1 MRRQTLIALGIA
13 VLLGLF
19 AVYLANNFLTNTE
32 RKASVAQE
40 GMTKVAVAAVPLDY
54 GVDITADK
62 IRFADYP
69 AASVPPG
76 SFRNLAELLPAGK
89 RRVALRPM
97 LVNEPIL
104 ATKIS
109 GEGQGA
115 SIAALLPDGMR
126 AAAVR
131 INDVSGVAGF
141 IQPNDSVD
149 VLITR
154 QVAGGDTSLTDVLL
168 QNVRVIATDQDAKG
182 ANGQPTLA
190 KTATLEVNPLDA
202 QKLALAQQVGQLS
215 LVLRKPGQEQNDPRV
230 ETVSMSDLRYNL
242 SGGARYGGSQSSGS
256 RLSQAM
262 SGAMYGAAARI
273 NAANQAASKR
283 VVRRAAPAATPVVR
297 SSTSSVQVI
306 RGTEGSNYEVGEYGS

>member
-1 MRRQTLIALGIA
+1 MMGRQKLIALGAALI
-13 VLLGLF
+13 LGLL
-19 AVYLANNFLTNTE
+19 AVYFANIFLSRTE
-32 RKASVAQE
+32 QQAAATPQ

-54 GVDITADK
+54 GVEITPDK

-69 AASVPPG
+69 ASSVPPG
-76 SFRNLAELLPAGK
+76 SFRTVGELLPMGK

-104 ATKIS
+104 TTKIS

-115 SIAALLPDGMR
+115 SIAALLPDGKR

-154 QVAGGDTSLTDVLL
+154 QVTGSQTDAQVTDVLL

-190 KTATLEVNPLDA
+190 KTATLEVDPLDA

-215 LVLRKPGQEQNDPRV
+215 LVLRKPGEEQNSAVV
-230 ETVSMSDLRYNL
+230 ETVSLQDLRYSL
-242 SGGARYGGSQSSGS
+242 YGGT
-256 RLSQAM
+256 R
-262 SGAMYGAAARI
+262 Y
-273 NAANQAASKR
+273 
-283 VVRRAAPAATPVVR
+283 PAATAYRPVPVRRVATRPSRPAAAPVVR
-297 SSTSSVQVI
+297 APPAPRTSNVQIV
-306 RGTEGSNYEVGEYGS
+306 RGTEGNSYEVGDYGS